1 MTGLSGAQITT
12 NREAQLS
19 ESTLPPGWRPEW
31 RPPKP
36 ARPGRK
42 QDPNLHRSNVIL
54 LKPPGLE
61 AVELPS
67 VAVLRRE
74 GLAVLRAIALDHD
87 APAGARVGAA
97 GRLADLPGPT
107 QEEQDRLEQE
117 DLDASIARCDA
128 IRAQLVARREEQ
140 AG

>member
-1 MTGLSGAQITT
+1 MTGLSGAQVTPY
-12 NREAQLS
+12 REPKLS
-19 ESTLPPGWRPEW
+19 ESNLPPGWRSEW
-31 RPPKP
+31 RPPKLP
-36 ARPGRK
+36 RGGRK

-97 GRLADLPGPT
+97 GRLADLPEPT

-117 DLDASIARCDA
+117 DLDAGIARCDA
-128 IRAQLVARREEQ
+128 IRAQLVARRGE
-140 AG
+140 GVG